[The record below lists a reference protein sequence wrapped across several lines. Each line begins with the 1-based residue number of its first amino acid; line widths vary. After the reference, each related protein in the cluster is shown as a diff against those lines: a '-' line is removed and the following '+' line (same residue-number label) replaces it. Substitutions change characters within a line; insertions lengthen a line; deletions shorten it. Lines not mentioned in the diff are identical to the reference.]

1 MKKDIINALDEKMQ
15 VKLPENLN
23 KENILS
29 ELDNAETNIIET
41 ESFWSI
47 DAAMDVW
54 KIVCRIG
61 AARTYIPIA
70 HGTANSIVI
79 LIAMFVVF

>member
-29 ELDNAETNIIET
+29 ELDNAETNIIE
-41 ESFWSI
+41 
-47 DAAMDVW
+47 MPKKKNV
-54 KIVCRIG
+54 
-61 AARTYIPIA
+61 
-70 HGTANSIVI
+70 
-79 LIAMFVVF
+79 